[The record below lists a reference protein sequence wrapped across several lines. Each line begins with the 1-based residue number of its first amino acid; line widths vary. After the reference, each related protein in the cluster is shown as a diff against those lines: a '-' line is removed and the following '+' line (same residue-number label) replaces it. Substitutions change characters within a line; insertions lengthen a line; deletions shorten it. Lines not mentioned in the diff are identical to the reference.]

1 MTMAHPGT
9 GSEFRAVRL
18 GEVGAAIA
26 GGARVDAE
34 LDELAA
40 LLGREFSAPIG
51 LFDPAIGCWRRR
63 IGAPEGAFPGPETCR
78 TDACRAGVFRPEG
91 ESGPAWLILKAPTR
105 CGRAFL
111 AVAGFAGSRPGG
123 GDGGTTWG
131 PSCPEPAL
139 RAWGQAV
146 SDRLH
151 AEVDRRPATAA
162 DDSQS
167 AAKPPSVADRLIRRM
182 RVSDAPERFQLLA
195 ATAVREAIDV
205 EAVVWVPG
213 NPREPVVAAG
223 SLEGIEAEAFRGLI
237 PGTGEGSI
245 WIANRPSGSMPR
257 AVRRIAVVAADA
269 TVPVGW
275 LAALNPSDGRPFA
288 SEVELLQTVAT
299 LVAAQRANARLY
311 GDLKEL
317 LFGIIRA
324 LTSAIDAKDP
334 YTSGHSE
341 RVARIAVRLG
351 EELGLTAN
359 DRGDLYLMGL
369 LHDVGKIG
377 IEDGVLKKP
386 GKLSP
391 EEYRQI
397 QAHVRIGVHILSDLK
412 KLHHL
417 LPGVAH
423 HHEHLD
429 GSGYPAG
436 LAGEQIPLPA
446 RILSVADAFDAMSSS
461 RPYRRRMTP
470 DQIDEIFR
478 RGAGVQW
485 DPRVVEALFSCR
497 ADVERIRQK
506 GLGESLRQAVGEA
519 IGRS

>member
-1 MTMAHPGT
+1 MTMASPGT
-9 GSEFRAVRL
+9 GSGFRAVHL
-18 GEVGAAIA
+18 EESAFAI
-26 GGARVDAE
+26 GSRARDDAE

-40 LLGREFSAPIG
+40 LLGREFTAPVG
-51 LFDPAIGCWRRR
+51 LFDPELGVWRRR
-63 IGAPEGAFPGPETCR
+63 LGAPEGAFPEVDPR
-78 TDACRAGVFRPEG
+78 RMDPCRAGVLRPEG
-91 ESGPAWLILKAPTR
+91 ASGPAWLFLRAPTR
-105 CGRAFL
+105 SGRGYL
-111 AVAGFAGSRPGG
+111 AVAGFAGPPHC
-123 GDGGTTWG
+123 GDDRGPFWG

-146 SDRLH
+146 ADRLH
-151 AEVDRRPATAA
+151 AEVDRRTAA
-162 DDSQS
+162 DEAPS
-167 AAKPPSVADRLIRRM
+167 AVKPTSVADRLIRRM

-213 NPREPVVAAG
+213 NSREPVVAAG
-223 SLEGIEAEAFRGLI
+223 GLEGIDAEGFRGLI
-237 PGTGEGSI
+237 PGAVDGSI

-269 TVPVGW
+269 NIPVGW
-275 LAALNPSDGRPFA
+275 LAALNPRDGRPFA
-288 SEVELLQTVAT
+288 AEVDLLQTVAT
-299 LVAAQRANARLY
+299 LVATQRANARLY

-341 RVARIAVRLG
+341 RVARISVRLG
-351 EELGLTAN
+351 EELGLSAN
-359 DRGDLYLMGL
+359 ERGDLYLMGL

-397 QAHVRIGVHILSDLK
+397 QAHVRIGIHILSDLK

-423 HHEHLD
+423 HHEHID

-478 RGAGVQW
+478 RGSGVQW
-485 DPRVVEALFSCR
+485 DPRVVEALFRCR
-497 ADVERIRQK
+497 ADIERIRQK